1 VARRRRSRSDSSRPL
16 AGGTRSPR
24 ADGVGAGFTNPTT
37 GLGSQLDGEIETAF
51 WGGCPLS
58 YEEIGDL
65 ILNNALARRMVSR
78 EADDSLREGIRVK
91 GEVNGQPIDVR
102 CGGKADEK
110 AEAPDPFAVWCMRWG
125 IFDLVKR
132 GRSQANAH
140 GSAFWVFGVDD
151 GRPSNEPLELGAV
164 RRLDWIKVIT
174 GGQSGRVTVSRWGI
188 DRRGPRFEQPTH
200 YWVSFPRSGLQAE
213 FHYTRL
219 HQWIGVDVPEER
231 RVNLADYGGS
241 SMLDLV
247 WTELKGYGVSLQRM
261 LAAIGLLSQ
270 GVWTNS
276 NLAHAIDSGNSGKV
290 ASQYER
296 MRAGGGLFGDY
307 VLDAGESY
315 GVVGRPI
322 AGLPESIERTRDAL
336 VAGSGMGEAVL
347 LGAQP
352 SLSGLNND
360 ADAGIR
366 GWYDEVSS
374 RWEGTYQ
381 GPLSMLFAIASRA
394 LNGPTGGVPILGLMV
409 QQPSLWSLTPA
420 EAATVR
426 AANATARATDLG
438 VAVISVGEARS
449 DSTLADEYELA
460 PEGVATVAEPEV
472 APEDLEVA
480 DADLMPPGESPIGW
494 KQAAAII
501 GRKSPGSARNF
512 AAFHNVPIFQPMPG
526 GAYRVFESHLRA
538 AMRESQVV

>member
-1 VARRRRSRSDSSRPL
+1 
-16 AGGTRSPR
+16 
-24 ADGVGAGFTNPTT
+24 VGAGFYNATT
-37 GLGSQLDGEIETAF
+37 GLGSALDGEIETAF
-51 WGGCPLS
+51 SAGCPLGYLEVS
-58 YEEIGDL
+58 DL
-65 ILNNALARRMVSR
+65 VLNNALARRMTSR
-78 EADDSLREGIRVK
+78 EAADSLREGIRVK
-91 GEVNGQPIDVR
+91 GQVNGQPIDIQV
-102 CGGKADEK
+102 GGKADEK
-110 AEAPDPFAVWCMRWG
+110 AEEPDPFAVWSMRWG
-125 IFDLVKR
+125 VFDLVKQA
-132 GRSQANAH
+132 RSQANAH

-164 RRLDWIKVIT
+164 RRLDWIKVVT
-174 GGQSGRVTVSRWGI
+174 GGQSSRVTVSRWGM
-188 DRRGPRFEQPTH
+188 DPHGPRFEKPTH

-219 HQWIGVDVPEER
+219 HQWIGVEVPEEQ

-241 SMLDLV
+241 SLLDLV

-270 GVWTNS
+270 GVWTNE
-276 NLAHAIDSGNSGKV
+276 NLARAIDANQSKKV
-290 ASQYER
+290 ADTYER
-296 MRAGGGLFGDY
+296 MRMGGGLFGDY

-336 VAGSGMGEAVL
+336 VAASGMGEAVL

-381 GPLSMLFAIASRA
+381 GPLSMLYAIASRA
-394 LNGPTGGVPILGLMV
+394 LNGPTRGVPILGLMV
-409 QQPSLWSLTPA
+409 QQPSLWALTPA
-420 EAATVR
+420 EAGTVR
-426 AANATARATDLG
+426 VSNATARSTDLAAG
-438 VAVISVGEARS
+438 VISVGEARS

-460 PEGVATVAEPEV
+460 PEGVATVTEEEQAEV
-472 APEDLEVA
+472 EDIELA
-480 DADLMPPGESPIGW
+480 DDGLMPVGEVPLTLREARDIL
-494 KQAAAII
+494 
-501 GRKSPGSARNF
+501 GRRSNS
-512 AAFHNVPIFQPMPG
+512 
-526 GAYRVFESHLRA
+526 GALGDITRMGIPLFRPNGVNYRVFESHIRA